1 MVLKSDFDDIVIPS
15 EPLHE
20 YFGRLWSRHPERTA
34 LVDNLTGERL
44 KYADFLAY
52 VKKISGCLQ
61 GGGVKAQMKVQ
72 YFLKDSIVAFCT
84 MQALKF
90 ANASIVL
97 CRPHEKMTTREYV
110 YQVRDSGVEYI
121 LCDPETVTLVS
132 DTFKEYSDVARTKV
146 IFFGNRELLEPY
158 ADSLNVVLFD
168 DLLETDTTWTPPECK
183 SAAEDIAIITY
194 TSGTTGKPKGA
205 KHPVKSLTGQSEM
218 IIRGPKTF
226 QDGDVYL
233 LATSL
238 FYAFEVSFSEITL
251 NVGGTVVLARTD
263 VKINFPEI
271 VERNRITVAIILEV
285 SGRAIMATAPQFP
298 RYRDQMKSLR
308 LMMFCGSVLQPK
320 FAKLMSDFFSPCLF
334 SNNYGMTENF
344 AVSFTGNSRDMEC
357 SAGRPLPNVSIK
369 IVDMNSREELPDG
382 SVGELMLKSDSL
394 MVGYLNETAES
405 RNIEAD
411 GWLRTGDLAYIGADD
426 RSIHLVDRCKQII
439 ICMDDTLS
447 PGELEE
453 ILREHEAV
461 EQAVVIG
468 VPHDELGEAPT
479 AFVTVRPGFLADA
492 ALSAELR
499 ERVRK
504 LTSIYKH
511 LYGGVYF
518 CSWDQVPKTG
528 NGKISRLSLRDN
540 FLKGKVVCT
549 KPE

>member
-1 MVLKSDFDDIVIPS
+1 MVLKSDFDDVVIPQDS
-15 EPLHE
+15 LHE
-20 YFGRLWSRHPERTA
+20 YFSRLWNRYPERTA
-34 LVDNLTGERL
+34 LIDNLTGERL
-44 KYADFLAY
+44 NYAEFLAN

-61 GGGVKAQMKVQ
+61 AGGVKAQMKVQ
-72 YFLKDSIVAFCT
+72 YFLKDSITAFCT

-90 ANASIVL
+90 ANATIVL
-97 CRPHEKMTTREYV
+97 CRPHDQMTTREYV
-110 YQVRDSGVEYI
+110 YQVRDSEVEYI
-121 LCDPETVTLVS
+121 LCDSETVLLVGE
-132 DTFKEYSDVARTKV
+132 TFKEYPDVSNKKV
-146 IFFGNRELLEPY
+146 IFFGDRETLEPP
-158 ADSLNVVLFD
+158 AGGLDVTLFD
-168 DLLETDTTWTPPECK
+168 DLLKTDTAWSAPDCG

-205 KHPVKSLTGQSEM
+205 RHPVKSLTGQSEM
-218 IIRGPKTF
+218 IVQGPKTF

-263 VKINFPEI
+263 VKLNFPEI
-271 VERNRITVAIILEV
+271 VERNQVTVAIILEV
-285 SGRAIMATAPQFP
+285 TGRAIMASAPQFP
-298 RYRDQMKSLR
+298 RYKEQMKSLR

-320 FAKLMSDFFSPCLF
+320 FAKLMSDFFSPCEF

-344 AVSFTGNSRDMEC
+344 AVSFTENSQDMAC
-357 SAGRPLPNVSIK
+357 SAGRPLPNISIK
-369 IVDMNSREELPDG
+369 VVDMNSREEVPDG
-382 SVGELMLKSDSL
+382 TTGELMLKSDSL
-394 MVGYLNETAES
+394 MIGYLNETEES

-411 GWLRTGDLAYIGADD
+411 GWLRTGDLGYIGTDD

-468 VPHDELGEAPT
+468 TPHEEYVEVPT
-479 AFVTVRPGFLADA
+479 AFVTVRAGFEANA
-492 ALSAELR
+492 ALAEELK

-528 NGKISRLSLRDN
+528 NGKISRLSLRDK
-540 FLKGKVVCT
+540 FLKGEVVCT